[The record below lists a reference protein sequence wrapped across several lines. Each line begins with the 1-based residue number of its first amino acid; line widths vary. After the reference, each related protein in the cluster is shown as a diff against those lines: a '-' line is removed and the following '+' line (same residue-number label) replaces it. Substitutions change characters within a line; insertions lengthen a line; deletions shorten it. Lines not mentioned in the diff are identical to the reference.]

1 MSQAD
6 LEADPGRRPL
16 LVHAGRVAATLLL
29 ALAGALLCV
38 VIHAPLPWLIGPLV
52 AVALGSMLQARLA
65 APPAAR
71 QLGQWA
77 IGVALGLY
85 FAPDVVREVVRLAPW
100 LAAAVL
106 FAVVLG
112 WCGSAVLARAAG
124 VDDTTSFF
132 AMAIGGA
139 SEMAAQALRHGG
151 RVDRVAAAHSL
162 RIMLV
167 VLIVPL
173 LFTALG
179 VHGQDPYEPL
189 ARTFDPVGFAVLVAV
204 TLGAAVAMERIG
216 SPNSWMI
223 GPLFAAAIITATGH
237 TFSALP
243 VAVVN
248 AGQLLIGIS
257 LGIHFTPEFFRA
269 APRYLAT
276 VALITLGYLV
286 AGAVFGWL
294 LALGAGLHWSTA
306 VIATTPGGIGEMA
319 LTAKALKLGVPIVT
333 AFHAIRM
340 AAVVL
345 SAGGL
350 YRVWRRWRAGA
361 SDAD

>member
-1 MSQAD
+1 VSERDPAAD
-6 LEADPGRRPL
+6 AAHLPAAARG
-16 LVHAGRVAATLLL
+16 GRVAVTLLV
-29 ALAGALLCV
+29 AMAGALVCV
-38 VIHAPLPWLIGPLV
+38 LVHAPLPWLIGPLV
-52 AVALGSMLQARLA
+52 AVALASMLQARLA
-65 APPAAR
+65 PPPAAR

-85 FAPDVVREVVRLAPW
+85 FTPDVVREVVRLAPW

-106 FAVVLG
+106 FAIALG
-112 WCGSAVLARAAG
+112 WLGSLALVRATD
-124 VDDTTSFF
+124 VDDTTALF

-173 LFTALG
+173 LFAGLG
-179 VHGQDPYEPL
+179 VQGLDPYEPA
-189 ARTFDPVGFAVLVAV
+189 ARSFDLVGFAVLAAV
-204 TLGAAVAMERIG
+204 TLGAAAAMERFG

-223 GPLFAAAIITATGH
+223 GPLLAAAIITATGH

-269 APRYLAT
+269 APRFLAVVT
-276 VALITLGYLV
+276 LITLGYLM
-286 AGAVFGWL
+286 AGAAFGAA
-294 LALGAGLHWSTA
+294 LARGAGLQWPTA

-350 YRVWRRWRAGA
+350 YLLWQRWRAGRTRA
-361 SDAD
+361 R